1 MLNYLLDIFLCETLF
16 VFLFVAVAAIMKTS
30 RAAKRG
36 AAPQH
41 WFLQK
46 IVIKKLRR
54 VINKVV
60 EKKMRA
66 HKIFFGGGWGHS
78 LGPIN
83 ISLFTDLVTRMKKTD
98 RRGTCSD

>member
-1 MLNYLLDIFLCETLF
+1 MCETLF
-16 VFLFVAVAAIMKTS
+16 FFLFVAEAAIMETS

-66 HKIFFGGGWGHS
+66 HKIFFGGVG
-78 LGPIN
+78 
-83 ISLFTDLVTRMKKTD
+83 
-98 RRGTCSD
+98 GTAWAP